1 MPANDAW
8 GRAGA
13 WAGPA
18 GERGLFSD
26 TVSTLSHPTSFA
38 EPAWAAPF
46 SPSVIYAAVYRSACR
61 WSRKRSSFSELPS
74 SCGPLTHKANWDEG
88 GSSTQR
94 ARRVWSDGGGMPW
107 IPALWRWDSRLPAAA
122 VHRSGAPRRSGPAQ
136 SRHGCAHAD

>member
-61 WSRKRSSFSELPS
+61 WSRKRSSFFSPELPKFVR
-74 SCGPLTHKANWDEG
+74 PFD
-88 GSSTQR
+88 TQ
-94 ARRVWSDGGGMPW
+94 GKLG
-107 IPALWRWDSRLPAAA
+107 
-122 VHRSGAPRRSGPAQ
+122 
-136 SRHGCAHAD
+136 